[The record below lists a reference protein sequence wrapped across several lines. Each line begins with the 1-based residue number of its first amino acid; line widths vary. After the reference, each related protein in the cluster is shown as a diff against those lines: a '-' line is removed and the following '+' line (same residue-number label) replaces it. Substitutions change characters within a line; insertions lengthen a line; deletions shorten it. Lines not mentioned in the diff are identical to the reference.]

1 MRIGMRAS
9 GAQLLCRHQRQKRAA
24 GPTVPQFPRCE
35 DRETVARA
43 PCWEVGFGE
52 DPGESGTVKTADVQ
66 PRPSPS
72 ALGRS
77 DFSLVL
83 LGLNTLHGSMAERPH
98 SAGCGGG
105 PLRLG
110 APCSPSGPGSSPSS
124 TSCIRTLRPS
134 RAAPTRSPL
143 PVLLLRPWGLL
154 PGAGPEPEVAPPAA
168 PAGGSTE
175 IRHSCAHSPKFP
187 AHPSAGITWRIPRKP
202 MSGLKASSVDKGTS
216 AQRARPPGGTFCRVS
231 GGDLRVST
239 TSTE

>member
-83 LGLNTLHGSMAERPH
+83 LGLNTLHGSMAERPR
-98 SAGCGGG
+98 SAGRGGG

-134 RAAPTRSPL
+134 E
-143 PVLLLRPWGLL
+143 LL
-154 PGAGPEPEVAPPAA
+154 PPAA
-168 PAGGSTE
+168 PCPSCCSGHGGFSQELGQSQRWLPRLPQLVAALRSDT
-175 IRHSCAHSPKFP
+175 P
-187 AHPSAGITWRIPRKP
+187 AHTVPNSQLIHQLG
-202 MSGLKASSVDKGTS
+202 S
-216 AQRARPPGGTFCRVS
+216 PGGFPGNRCP
-231 GGDLRVST
+231 G
-239 TSTE
+239 